1 MQTWTSGVDYDKE
14 LFNGQMEDEDYEEE
28 ESSES
33 GDEDGIKFYGMDQNE
48 IGDITRIPISN
59 K

>member
-14 LFNGQMEDEDYEEE
+14 LFNGKMEDEDYEEE

-33 GDEDGIKFYGMDQNE
+33 GDEDRIKFYGMDQNE